1 MSSNYRKSF
10 ICTEGGKHN
19 RTSTQAHTS
28 RYSRHLRHALESVG
42 LHRRYSLGRKIQRTT
57 LRGAG
62 ACAHE
67 RRTGVVAAEGAAA
80 KGHCPLYRRA
90 HARSLVST
98 SAQQR
103 STLYGYGG
111 PVTCT
116 SIPWTVAFGGCTF
129 SGDYAGAQLVRSGS
143 CPAQGGTLN
152 LQNMGITTINNL
164 LPADAFAGMTK
175 LE

>member
-1 MSSNYRKSF
+1 M
-10 ICTEGGKHN
+10 HPV
-19 RTSTQAHTS
+19 APPPH
-28 RYSRHLRHALESVG
+28 RYLHLDKLV
-42 LHRRYSLGRKIQRTT
+42 Q
-57 LRGAG
+57 
-62 ACAHE
+62 CA
-67 RRTGVVAAEGAAA
+67 
-80 KGHCPLYRRA
+80 PL
-90 HARSLVST
+90 

-103 STLYGYGG
+103 AAMMNYEG
-111 PVTCT
+111 PVTCI

-129 SGDYAGAQLVRSGS
+129 SGNYAGAQLVRSGS